1 MLECFILQLSS
12 PVLSY
17 LKKWKWTIT
26 NSHSLEVICPSLV
39 WPPTHLWVQY
49 MFLVCKPWGWF
60 TGVRWQYSHLSS
72 SSCVYLFTSNFIW
85 VWLWI
90 YHKWTRYEPTGCP
103 YEILQ
108 AIGWRMEKKN
118 QGKKKK
124 IGLSVYRKTLSYFY
138 LHPLRCYYSHKG
150 WNEESSWDEM
160 RRTMI
165 CPVHFFLNICSE

>member
-1 MLECFILQLSS
+1 MIELIWIDAWM
-12 PVLSY
+12 LSY

-90 YHKWTRYEPTGCP
+90 YYKWTRYEPTGCP

-108 AIGWRMEKKN
+108 AIGWRMEKKIR
-118 QGKKKK
+118 GKKK
-124 IGLSVYRKTLSYFY
+124 IGLSVYRKTLSFFIFI
-138 LHPLRCYYSHKG
+138 LWDATIHIK
-150 WNEESSWDEM
+150 DEM
-160 RRTMI
+160 RNLAGMRWGGPWSVLFTS
-165 CPVHFFLNICSE
+165 F